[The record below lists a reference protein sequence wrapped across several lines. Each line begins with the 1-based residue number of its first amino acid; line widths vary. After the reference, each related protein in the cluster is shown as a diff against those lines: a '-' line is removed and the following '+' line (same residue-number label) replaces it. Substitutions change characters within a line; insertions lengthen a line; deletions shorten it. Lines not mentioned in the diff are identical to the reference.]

1 MLRKALAGLG
11 LAALL
16 AAPVAAQT
24 ADEVV
29 AKYIQAQGGMEKI
42 KSLNTTRMTGKMVMS
57 QGMEAPFVMMQKRPR
72 QSRIEF
78 TFQGMTGV
86 QAYDGKNGWQ
96 MMPFMGKKEPE
107 ALPAEQVKL
116 MDEQSDIDGQLV
128 DYKAKGN
135 KVELAGKEQVE
146 GADAY
151 KLKLTLKDG
160 QERVIYLD
168 AESYLEVK
176 TEAKRTMRGSEVE
189 TESFLSDYKEEGGH
203 MMPHT
208 IESGVKGSPTR
219 QKLVIEK
226 IECNPPLADSLFAMP
241 AGTKPAPADTS
252 KTASAKA
259 GATKSADAKSATKTA
274 APTTGTKKDAT
285 KKKP

>member
-16 AAPVAAQT
+16 ASPVVAAQT

-29 AKYIQAQGGMEKI
+29 ANYIKAQGGMEKI
-42 KSLNTTRMTGKMVMS
+42 KSLNSTRMTGKMVMS
-57 QGMEAPFVMMQKRPR
+57 QGMEMPFVMMQKRPK

-107 ALPAEQVKL
+107 AVPAEQVKV

-135 KVELAGKEQVE
+135 KVELLG
-146 GADAY
+146 
-151 KLKLTLKDG
+151 
-160 QERVIYLD
+160 
-168 AESYLEVK
+168 
-176 TEAKRTMRGSEVE
+176 
-189 TESFLSDYKEEGGH
+189 
-203 MMPHT
+203 
-208 IESGVKGSPTR
+208 
-219 QKLVIEK
+219 
-226 IECNPPLADSLFAMP
+226 
-241 AGTKPAPADTS
+241 
-252 KTASAKA
+252 
-259 GATKSADAKSATKTA
+259 
-274 APTTGTKKDAT
+274 
-285 KKKP
+285 